1 MGYKKILNLLDNT
14 PDQPSKCRTRNWV
27 EINDDSSG
35 MHNTNSQIKLKT
47 SMLKSSLC
55 NYTDVYILVSGTITI
70 TGAEADDNA
79 KHWVKEKKE

>member
-1 MGYKKILNLLDNT
+1 MLDNT
-14 PDQPSKCRTRNWV
+14 PNQPSKCRTRNWV